1 MTSSSVVSLA
11 ERLKQRREERG
22 ISQAQAA
29 RELDVART
37 AYRLWEMEAA
47 RPAPDRWRLIASW
60 LGVSVTTML
69 LAEELMSK
77 DEAEMAEVTAFA
89 FGRSGRDWD
98 VAAAEKPGD
107 FFDQARALI
116 ADGTDA
122 GAITSEQAEAFA
134 FLIERIEQ
142 EKIQMQSSAWEEAE
156 LRKSFPVDVRSPR
169 AAREAISALAGD
181 LPDETLTIARLLV
194 SELVANS
201 VKHGPSGQSTKVGLY
216 VQVERDRLRAEVS
229 DGSTRG
235 ARLRVAGE
243 TGGYGLILVEAFST
257 RWGSGRDGD
266 LNVTWFELGVPLPGT

>member
-1 MTSSSVVSLA
+1 MASSSVVSLA

-69 LAEELMSK
+69 LAEELMSE
-77 DEAEMAEVTAFA
+77 DEAEMAEVTALA

-98 VAAAEKPGD
+98 VVAAEKPGD
-107 FFDQARALI
+107 FFDQARSLI
-116 ADGTDA
+116 ADGMDT
-122 GAITSEQAEAFA
+122 GAITFEQAEALG
-134 FLIERIEQ
+134 FLVERIEQ
-142 EKIQMQSSAWEEAE
+142 ERTEMQSNAWEEAE

-181 LPDETLTIARLLV
+181 LPEELLAIAHLLV

-201 VKHGPSGQSTKVGLY
+201 VKHGPSGASAKVGLH

-235 ARLRVAGE
+235 ARPRVAGE
-243 TGGYGLILVEAFST
+243 TGGYGLILVEALST
-257 RWGSGRDGD
+257 RWGSRRDGD
-266 LNVTWFELGVPLPGT
+266 LNVTWFELGLPLPGT